1 MAKQKHMPAFAEKAT
16 DNDLQFVHVV
26 ILFRIKVRNLE
37 IFGNSIQTTIMFIE
51 VVFHFQSKP

>member
-51 VVFHFQSKP
+51 VVFHFQSEP